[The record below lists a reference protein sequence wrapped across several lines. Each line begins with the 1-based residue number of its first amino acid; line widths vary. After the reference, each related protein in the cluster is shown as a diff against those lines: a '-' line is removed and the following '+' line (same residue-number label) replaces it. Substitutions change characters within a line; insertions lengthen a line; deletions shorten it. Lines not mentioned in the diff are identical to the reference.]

1 MMVAL
6 QVSRLKKRELGMS
19 RKKDLLNEL
28 DEQFNKIQK
37 KILTAKDNY
46 LSAHQKDFEIAHEA
60 WQRQKENLEAAT
72 SKVTKEVGELRESGA
87 KEAIIQ
93 VKKAR
98 AVAVLLR
105 DSLSEAS
112 AIMKT
117 QKEELTSA
125 KPFDK
130 KLVARA
136 KALAAFEKEWEK
148 KQKAAEKARLARN
161 KKRRLKRR
169 QEKEK
174 KSSTVPE

>member
-1 MMVAL
+1 
-6 QVSRLKKRELGMS
+6 MS

-28 DEQFNKIQK
+28 DEQFNKIQN

-46 LSAHQKDFEIAHEA
+46 LSAHQKDFENAHEA

-72 SKVTKEVGELRESGA
+72 NKVTKEVEELRESGA

-117 QKEELTSA
+117 GKEELTSA

-136 KALAAFEKEWEK
+136 RALAAFEKEWEK

-169 QEKEK
+169 LEKDK
-174 KSSTVPE
+174 KSSTEPE